1 MPPQPSDLASAAP
14 HRLRARSSRSE
25 TIAVYFS
32 RIHSTTC
39 ASGIAENIAENAAA
53 SQDQVRYSVVERAL
67 SALALAITVV
77 GERGALAEW
86 VDVGHVVAVGVV
98 KVGCALAEG
107 VLRCGNL
114 ALRVVGER
122 CALAERIDDGAAVA

>member
-67 SALALAITVV
+67 RWLKSAWEVSEFLV
-77 GERGALAEW
+77 GLLTW
-86 VDVGHVVAVGVV
+86 TKYTIAVID
-98 KVGCALAEG
+98 A
-107 VLRCGNL
+107 VLYIGFILNMAWR
-114 ALRVVGER
+114 
-122 CALAERIDDGAAVA
+122 